1 MESRRSWLQSWRTS
15 LVPNAP
21 RRERRRRSEN
31 RNPRLRRHEMKRLL
45 AILVT
50 LLAVFISKAQGQQS
64 QQLPMMHMSGIL
76 GLVETVPLPGDGYM
90 DHLAADVKGQRLF
103 ISGEAAK
110 SLIAVDLRA
119 GKVIHETKGLS
130 AMPKKPFYL
139 PETNEVWMTLT
150 DSTVVAISGTTY
162 EVTKTV
168 KLSGYGDPN
177 RGADNAAY
185 DPAAHLIYAGVEV
198 FEDFG
203 GSGQHGSTDASID
216 IVDTRSAKLVGSIK
230 LPGGDPAGI
239 TIEPSGKRLY
249 VTMGDIVGG
258 DSHVAVVD
266 LEKRAVVAQWPITG
280 GPVPHTA
287 GLDAAHHRLF
297 VGSRTIAHT
306 GNIGGGHQH
315 EPGKLVVMD
324 TETGKVVQVLDSV
337 GGADDLQY
345 DAATGR
351 VYFVGTTGT
360 VAVFKE
366 MDPDHFQLLGK
377 VPTGAISKTGL
388 WVPELNRFYSAVPR
402 HYILTARHGTQD
414 LQADLLKE
422 LNIAQ
427 GVTAREKKS
436 GWQTSMLSDLV
447 IEEAH
452 LMVFDYLP

>member
-1 MESRRSWLQSWRTS
+1 
-15 LVPNAP
+15 
-21 RRERRRRSEN
+21 
-31 RNPRLRRHEMKRLL
+31 MKRFL

-50 LLAVFISKAQGQQS
+50 LLTAFVSRAQGQESVS
-64 QQLPMMHMSGIL
+64 QQLPMMHMAGIL
-76 GLVETVPLPGDGYM
+76 GLVETIPLPGDGYM
-90 DHLAADVKGQRLF
+90 DHLTVDVKGQRLF
-103 ISGEAAK
+103 VSGEAAK
-110 SLIAVDLRA
+110 SLITVDLRA

-139 PETNEVWMTLT
+139 PETDEVWMTLT
-150 DSTVVAISGTTY
+150 DSSIVAICGTNY
-162 EVTKTV
+162 EVVKTV

-185 DPAAHLIYAGVEV
+185 DPASHLIYAGVEV
-198 FEDFG
+198 FENFG

-216 IVDTRSAKLVGSIK
+216 IVDTKTAKLVGSIK

-249 VTMGDIVGG
+249 VTMGDIVDGE
-258 DSHVAVVD
+258 SHVAVID

-306 GNIGGGHQH
+306 GNIGGGHQR
-315 EPGKLVVMD
+315 EPGKLVVID

-351 VYFVGTTGT
+351 IYFVGTTGT

-366 MDPDHFQLLGK
+366 MDPDHFQLLGR

-388 WVPELNRFYSAVPR
+388 WVPELKRFYSAVPR
-402 HYILTARHGTQD
+402 HYVLTARHGTQD
-414 LQADLLKE
+414 FQADLLKE

>member
-1 MESRRSWLQSWRTS
+1 
-15 LVPNAP
+15 
-21 RRERRRRSEN
+21 
-31 RNPRLRRHEMKRLL
+31 MKRVL

-50 LLAVFISKAQGQQS
+50 VFSVFVSNALGQYS
-64 QQLPMMHMSGIL
+64 TGQQLPMPHMSGL
-76 GLVETVPLPGDGYM
+76 LSLVETIPLPGDGYM
-90 DHLAADVKGQRLF
+90 DHLTVDVNGQRLF
-103 ISGEAAK
+103 ISGEAAR
-110 SLIAVDLRA
+110 SLISVDLRG

-130 AMPKKPFYL
+130 NMPKKAFFL
-139 PETNEVWMTLT
+139 PETNEVWLTLA
-150 DSTVVAISGTTY
+150 DSTVVAISGSTY
-162 EVTKTV
+162 EITKTV

-177 RGADNAAY
+177 KGADNAAY
-185 DPAAHLIYAGVEV
+185 DPATHLIYAGVEV

-203 GSGQHGSTDASID
+203 GSGQHGSNNASID
-216 IVDTRSAKLVGSIK
+216 IVDTKTAKLVGSIK

-249 VTMGDIVGG
+249 VAMGDIVGG
-258 DSHVAVVD
+258 ESHVAVVD

-324 TETGKVVQVLDSV
+324 SETGRVVQVLDSV
-337 GGADDLQY
+337 GGADDVQF

-351 VYFVGTTGT
+351 IYFAGTTGT
-360 VAVFKE
+360 IAIFKE
-366 MDPDHFQLLGK
+366 LDPDHFQLLGK

-388 WVPELNRFYSAVPR
+388 WVPELKRYYSAVPR
-402 HYILTARHGTQD
+402 HYVITARHGTQD

-427 GVTAREKKS
+427 GVTASDKAA

-452 LMVFDYLP
+452 LMIFDYLP

>member
-1 MESRRSWLQSWRTS
+1 
-15 LVPNAP
+15 
-21 RRERRRRSEN
+21 
-31 RNPRLRRHEMKRLL
+31 MKRFL

-50 LLAVFISKAQGQQS
+50 LLTAFVSKAQGQESMS
-64 QQLPMMHMSGIL
+64 QQLPMMHMAGIL
-76 GLVETVPLPGDGYM
+76 GLVETIPLPGDGYM
-90 DHLAADVKGQRLF
+90 DHLAVDVKGQRLF
-103 ISGEAAK
+103 VSGEAAK
-110 SLIAVDLRA
+110 SLIVVDLRA

-139 PETNEVWMTLT
+139 PETDEVWMTLT
-150 DSTVVAISGTTY
+150 DSSIVAISGTTY
-162 EVTKTV
+162 EVVKTV

-185 DPAAHLIYAGVEV
+185 DPASHLIYAGVEV
-198 FEDFG
+198 FENFG

-216 IVDTRSAKLVGSIK
+216 IVDTKTAKLVGSIK

-239 TIEPSGKRLY
+239 TIEPSGKKLY
-249 VTMGDIVGG
+249 VTMGDIVDG

-315 EPGKLVVMD
+315 EPGKLVVID

-345 DAATGR
+345 DAPTGR
-351 VYFVGTTGT
+351 IYFVGTTGT

-388 WVPELNRFYSAVPR
+388 WVPELKRFYSAVPR
-402 HYILTARHGTQD
+402 HYVLTARHGTQD
-414 LQADLLKE
+414 FQADLLKE

>member
-1 MESRRSWLQSWRTS
+1 MKKF
-15 LVPNAP
+15 LV
-21 RRERRRRSEN
+21 
-31 RNPRLRRHEMKRLL
+31 
-45 AILVT
+45 ILVT
-50 LLAVFISKAQGQQS
+50 FLAAFVSRASAQNVPS
-64 QQLPMMHMSGIL
+64 QQLPMMHMAGIL
-76 GLVETVPLPGDGYM
+76 GLVETIPLPGDGYM
-90 DHLAADVKGQRLF
+90 DHLTVDVQGQRLF

-110 SLIAVDLRA
+110 SLITVDLAA

-130 AMPKKPFYL
+130 AMPKKAFYL
-139 PETNEVWMTLT
+139 HESNEIWVTLT
-150 DSTVVAISGTTY
+150 DSSVVVISGTTY
-162 EVTKTV
+162 EVIKTV

-185 DPAAHLIYAGVEV
+185 DPSTHLIYAGVEV
-198 FEDFG
+198 FENFG
-203 GSGQHGSTDASID
+203 GSGEHGSTDASID
-216 IVDTRSAKLVGSIK
+216 LVDTTTAKLVSSIK

-239 TIEPSGKRLY
+239 TIDPAGKRLY
-249 VTMGDIVGG
+249 VTMGDIVEGN
-258 DSHVAVVD
+258 SHVAVVD
-266 LEKRAVVAQWPITG
+266 LEKRAVVAQWPIIG

-287 GLDAAHHRLF
+287 GLDVAHHRLF
-297 VGSRTIAHT
+297 VGSRTVAHT
-306 GNIGGGHQH
+306 GNVGGGHQH

-351 VYFVGTTGT
+351 IYFAGTTGT

-366 MDPDHFQLLGK
+366 VDPDHFQLLGK
-377 VPTGAISKTGL
+377 VPTGAIAKTGL
-388 WVPELNRFYSAVPR
+388 WVPELKRFYSAVPR

-414 LQADLLKE
+414 LLADLLKE

-427 GVTAREKKS
+427 GVTARDKKA

>member
-1 MESRRSWLQSWRTS
+1 
-15 LVPNAP
+15 
-21 RRERRRRSEN
+21 
-31 RNPRLRRHEMKRLL
+31 MKRLL

-50 LLAVFISKAQGQQS
+50 ALTAFALRAQGQDS
-64 QQLPMMHMSGIL
+64 MNQQLPMMHMAGIL
-76 GLVETVPLPGDGYM
+76 GLVETIPLPGDGYM
-90 DHLAADVKGQRLF
+90 DHLAIDVKGQRLF
-103 ISGEAAK
+103 VSGEAAK
-110 SLIAVDLRA
+110 SLIVVDLRA

-139 PETNEVWMTLT
+139 PDTDEVWTTLT
-150 DSTVVAISGTTY
+150 DSSVVAISGSTY

-168 KLSGYGDPN
+168 KLSGYDDPN

-185 DPAAHLIYAGVEV
+185 DPATRLIYAGVEV
-198 FEDFG
+198 FENFG

-216 IVDTRSAKLVGSIK
+216 IVDTKTAKLVGSIK

-239 TIEPSGKRLY
+239 TIEPSRKRLY
-249 VTMGDIVGG
+249 VTMGDIVDGE
-258 DSHVAVVD
+258 SHVAVVD
-266 LEKRAVVAQWPITG
+266 LEKRAVIAQWPITG

-287 GLDAAHHRLF
+287 GLDVAHHRLF

-306 GNIGGGHQH
+306 GNIGGGHQR
-315 EPGKLVVMD
+315 EPGKLVVID
-324 TETGKVVQVLDSV
+324 TKTGKVVQVLDSV

-345 DAATGR
+345 DDATGR
-351 VYFVGTTGT
+351 IYFVGTTGT

-366 MDPDHFQLLGK
+366 IDPDHFQLLGK

-388 WVPELNRFYSAVPR
+388 WVPELKRFYSAVPR
-402 HYILTARHGTQD
+402 HYVLTARHGTQD
-414 LQADLLKE
+414 FQGDLLKE
-422 LNIAQ
+422 LDIAQ

-452 LMVFDYLP
+452 LMVFDYVP

>member
-1 MESRRSWLQSWRTS
+1 
-15 LVPNAP
+15 
-21 RRERRRRSEN
+21 
-31 RNPRLRRHEMKRLL
+31 MKRFV
-45 AILVT
+45 AIVVT
-50 LLAVFISKAQGQQS
+50 VLTVFVSEAEGQKSAS
-64 QQLPMMHMSGIL
+64 QQLPMMHMSGL
-76 GLVETVPLPGDGYM
+76 LRLVETVPLPGDGYM
-90 DHLAADVKGQRLF
+90 DHLAVDVKSERLF

-110 SLIAVDLRA
+110 SIITVDLRA
-119 GKVIHETKGLS
+119 GKVIHVTQGLS
-130 AMPKKPFYL
+130 AMPKKPFYI
-139 PETNEVWMTLT
+139 PETNEIWATVT
-150 DSTVVAISGTTY
+150 DSSVVAISGTTY

-177 RGADNAAY
+177 KGADNAAY
-185 DPAAHLIYAGVEV
+185 DPAARLIYAGVEV

-203 GSGQHGSTDASID
+203 GSGQHGSNNASID
-216 IVDTRSAKLVGSIK
+216 IVDTRTAKLTGSIK

-249 VTMGDIVGG
+249 VTMGDIVEGE
-258 DSHVAVVD
+258 SHVAVID
-266 LEKRAVVAQWPITG
+266 LEKRAVIAHWPITG

-297 VGSRTIAHT
+297 VGSRLIAHT
-306 GNIGGGHQH
+306 GDVGGGHQH
-315 EPGKLVVMD
+315 EPGRLTVID
-324 TETGKVVQVLDSV
+324 TETGKVVQGLDSV

-351 VYFVGTTGT
+351 IYFVGTTGT

-366 MDPDHFQLLGK
+366 MDADHFQLLGK
-377 VPTGAISKTGL
+377 VPTGAIAKTGL
-388 WVPELNRFYSAVPR
+388 WVPELKRFYSAVPR
-402 HYILTARHGTQD
+402 HYVVTARHGTQD

-427 GVTAREKKS
+427 GVTSREKS
-436 GWQTSMLSDLV
+436 AGWQTSMLSDLV

>member
-1 MESRRSWLQSWRTS
+1 
-15 LVPNAP
+15 
-21 RRERRRRSEN
+21 
-31 RNPRLRRHEMKRLL
+31 MKSSI

-50 LLAVFISKAQGQQS
+50 LLTIFVSKAPGQQSTS

-76 GLVETVPLPGDGYM
+76 GLVETIPLPGDGYM
-90 DHLAADVKGQRLF
+90 DHLTIDVKGQRLF

-110 SLIAVDLRA
+110 TLIAVDLRA
-119 GKVIHETKGLS
+119 GKVVHETKGLS
-130 AMPKKPFYL
+130 AMPKKAFYL
-139 PETNEVWMTLT
+139 PETNEVWVTLT

-162 EVTKTV
+162 DITKTV

-185 DPAAHLIYAGVEV
+185 DPAAHLIYVGVEV

-203 GSGQHGSTDASID
+203 GSGQHGDTDASID
-216 IVDTRSAKLVGSIK
+216 IVDIKTAKLVGSIK

-266 LEKRAVVAQWPITG
+266 LEKRAVIAQWPITG

-306 GNIGGGHQH
+306 GDVGGGHQH

-351 VYFVGTTGT
+351 IYFVGTTGT
-360 VAVFKE
+360 VAVFRE

-388 WVPELNRFYSAVPR
+388 WVPELKRFYAAVPR
-402 HYILTARHGTQD
+402 HFVLTARHGTED
-414 LQADLLKE
+414 IQADLLKE
-422 LNIAQ
+422 LNIAK
-427 GVTAREKKS
+427 GVTKRDKNA
-436 GWQTSMLSDLV
+436 GWQTSILSDLV

>member
-1 MESRRSWLQSWRTS
+1 MTRF
-15 LVPNAP
+15 
-21 RRERRRRSEN
+21 
-31 RNPRLRRHEMKRLL
+31 L
-45 AILVT
+45 AIVVMLLT
-50 LLAVFISKAQGQQS
+50 LFVSKTPGQQATN

-76 GLVETVPLPGDGYM
+76 RLVETIPLPGDGYM
-90 DHLAADVKGQRLF
+90 DHLAVDVKGQRLF

-110 SLIAVDLRA
+110 SLITVDLA
-119 GKVIHETKGLS
+119 QGKVIHETKGLS
-130 AMPKKPFYL
+130 AMPKKPFYI
-139 PETNEVWMTLT
+139 PETNEIWMTLT
-150 DSTVVAISGTTY
+150 DSTVVAVSGTTY
-162 EVTKTV
+162 EVVKTV

-185 DPAAHLIYAGVEV
+185 DPVAHLIYAGVEV

-203 GSGQHGSTDASID
+203 GSGQHGSRNASID
-216 IVDTRSAKLVGSIK
+216 IIDTTTAKLVGSIK

-239 TIEPSGKRLY
+239 AIEPSGKKLY

-258 DSHVAVVD
+258 ESHVAVVD
-266 LEKRAVVAQWPITG
+266 LEKRAVLAQWAITG

-287 GLDAAHHRLF
+287 GLDPEHHRLF

-306 GNIGGGHQH
+306 GNIGGGHQR

-324 TETGKVVQVLDSV
+324 TESGKVIQVLDSV

-351 VYFVGTTGT
+351 IYFVGTTGT
-360 VAVFKE
+360 VAVFQE
-366 MDPDHFQLLGK
+366 VDPDHFQLLGK

-388 WVPELNRFYSAVPR
+388 WVPELKRFYSAVPR

-414 LQADLLKE
+414 FQADLLKE

-427 GVTAREKKS
+427 GVTSREKKA

>member
-1 MESRRSWLQSWRTS
+1 
-15 LVPNAP
+15 
-21 RRERRRRSEN
+21 
-31 RNPRLRRHEMKRLL
+31 MKRAL

-50 LLAVFISKAQGQQS
+50 VLTVWISKAQGQQS
-64 QQLPMMHMSGIL
+64 QQLPMMHMSGLL
-76 GLVETVPLPGDGYM
+76 GLAEIIPLPGDGYM
-90 DHLAADVKGQRLF
+90 DHLTIDVKAQRLF
-103 ISGEAAK
+103 ISGEAEK
-110 SLIAVDLRA
+110 SLIAVDLRS
-119 GKVIHETKGLS
+119 GKVIHVTKGLS

-139 PETNEVWMTLT
+139 PETNEVWVTLT
-150 DSTVVAISGTTY
+150 DSTVAAIDGTTY
-162 EVTKTV
+162 GVTKAV

-203 GSGQHGSTDASID
+203 GSGQHGSTNASID
-216 IVDTRSAKLVGSIK
+216 IVDTRTAQLVGSIK

-249 VTMGDIVGG
+249 VAMGDIVGG
-258 DSHVAVVD
+258 DSHVAVID

-297 VGSRTIAHT
+297 VGSRLIAHT
-306 GNIGGGHQH
+306 GDIGGGHQH
-315 EPGKLVVMD
+315 EPGRLTVID
-324 TETGKVVQVLDSV
+324 TETGKVIQGLDSV

-351 VYFVGTTGT
+351 IYFVGTTGT

-377 VPTGAISKTGL
+377 VATGAISKTGL
-388 WVPELNRFYSAVPR
+388 WVPELKRFYSAVPK
-402 HYILTARHGTQD
+402 HYVITARHGTEN

-422 LNIAQ
+422 LNITQ
-427 GVTAREKKS
+427 GVTKRDKNA
-436 GWQTSMLSDLV
+436 GWETSMLSDLV
-447 IEEAH
+447 VEEAH

>member
-1 MESRRSWLQSWRTS
+1 
-15 LVPNAP
+15 
-21 RRERRRRSEN
+21 
-31 RNPRLRRHEMKRLL
+31 MKKFL
-45 AILVT
+45 AIVMT
-50 LLAVFISKAQGQQS
+50 LLTVFVSNAQGQSKS
-64 QQLPMMHMSGIL
+64 QRPMEHMSGL
-76 GLVETVPLPGDGYM
+76 LRLVETIPLPGDGYM
-90 DHLAADVKGQRLF
+90 DHLAVDVKGQRLF
-103 ISGEAAK
+103 VSGEAAK
-110 SLIAVDLRA
+110 SLIVVDLRA

-139 PETNEVWMTLT
+139 PDTDEVWTTLT
-150 DSTVVAISGTTY
+150 DSSVVAISGSTY
-162 EVTKTV
+162 EVIKIV

-185 DPAAHLIYAGVEV
+185 DPANHLIYAGVEV
-198 FEDFG
+198 FENFG

-216 IVDTRSAKLVGSIK
+216 IVDTRTAKLVGSIK

-287 GLDAAHHRLF
+287 GLDSAHHRLF
-297 VGSRTIAHT
+297 VGSRMKAHT

-315 EPGKLVVMD
+315 EPGKLTVMD
-324 TETGKVVQVLDSV
+324 TETGKVVQLLDSV

-351 VYFVGTTGT
+351 IYFAGTTGT

-366 MDPDHFQLLGK
+366 VDPDHFQLLGK

-388 WVPELNRFYSAVPR
+388 WVPELKRFYSAVPR
-402 HYILTARHGTQD
+402 HYVVTARHGTQD

-427 GVTAREKKS
+427 GVTKRDKAA

-452 LMVFDYLP
+452 LMVFDYMP

>member
-1 MESRRSWLQSWRTS
+1 MAFVW
-15 LVPNAP
+15 
-21 RRERRRRSEN
+21 
-31 RNPRLRRHEMKRLL
+31 
-45 AILVT
+45 
-50 LLAVFISKAQGQQS
+50 KAQGQGS
-64 QQLPMMHMSGIL
+64 MNQQLPMTHMAGIL
-76 GLVETVPLPGDGYM
+76 GLVETIPLPGDGYM
-90 DHLAADVKGQRLF
+90 DHLAVDVKGQRLF
-103 ISGEAAK
+103 VSGEAAK
-110 SLIAVDLRA
+110 SLIVVDLRA

-139 PETNEVWMTLT
+139 PDTDEVWTTLT
-150 DSTVVAISGTTY
+150 DSSVVAISGSSY
-162 EVTKTV
+162 EVIQTV
-168 KLSGYGDPN
+168 NLSGYGDPN

-185 DPAAHLIYAGVEV
+185 DPANHLIYAGVEV
-198 FEDFG
+198 FENFG
-203 GSGQHGSTDASID
+203 GSGQHGSTDGSID
-216 IVDTRSAKLVGSIK
+216 IVDTKTAKLVGSIK

-239 TIEPSGKRLY
+239 AIEPSGKKLY
-249 VTMGDIVGG
+249 VTMGDIVDGE
-258 DSHVAVVD
+258 SHVAVVD
-266 LEKRAVVAQWPITG
+266 LEKRAVIAQWPITE

-315 EPGKLVVMD
+315 EPGKLVIIN

-345 DAATGR
+345 DAATER
-351 VYFVGTTGT
+351 IYFVGTTGT

-366 MDPDHFQLLGK
+366 LDPDHFQLLGK
-377 VPTGAISKTGL
+377 VPTGAIAKTGL
-388 WVPELNRFYSAVPR
+388 WVPELKRFYSAVPR
-402 HYILTARHGTQD
+402 HYVLTARHGTQD
-414 LQADLLKE
+414 FQGDLLKE

-452 LMVFDYLP
+452 VMVFDYVP

>member
-1 MESRRSWLQSWRTS
+1 MTFLGLFAAR
-15 LVPNAP
+15 
-21 RRERRRRSEN
+21 
-31 RNPRLRRHEMKRLL
+31 
-45 AILVT
+45 
-50 LLAVFISKAQGQQS
+50 AQGQYS
-64 QQLPMMHMSGIL
+64 TGQQLPMMHMSGL
-76 GLVETVPLPGDGYM
+76 LNLAETIPLPGDGYM
-90 DHLAADVKGQRLF
+90 DHLTVDVTGKRLF

-110 SLIAVDLRA
+110 SVIAVDLRA
-119 GKVIHETKGLS
+119 GKVIHLTEGLP

-139 PETNEVWMTLT
+139 ADSNEIWLTLT
-150 DSTVVAISGTTY
+150 DSSVVAVSGSTY
-162 EVTKTV
+162 EVTKIV
-168 KLSGYGDPN
+168 HLSAFGDPN
-177 RGADNAAY
+177 RGSDNAAY
-185 DPAAHLIYAGVEV
+185 DPAAHLLYAGVEV

-203 GSGQHGSTDASID
+203 GSGTHGTSNASID
-216 IVDTRSAKLVGSIK
+216 IVDTRTAKLVGSIK

-249 VTMGDIVGG
+249 VAMGDIVDGE
-258 DSHVAVVD
+258 SHVAVID
-266 LEKRAVVAQWPITG
+266 LEKRALVAQWPITG

-324 TETGKVVQVLDSV
+324 TGNGKVVQVLDSV

-345 DAATGR
+345 DASTGR
-351 VYFVGTTGT
+351 IYFAGTTGT

-366 MDPDHFQLLGK
+366 IDPDHFTLLGK

-388 WVPELNRFYSAVPR
+388 WVPELMRFYSAVPR
-402 HYILTARHGTQD
+402 HYVITARHGTQD

-427 GVTAREKKS
+427 GVTAREKGA

-452 LMVFDYLP
+452 LMVFDYMP

>member
-1 MESRRSWLQSWRTS
+1 
-15 LVPNAP
+15 
-21 RRERRRRSEN
+21 
-31 RNPRLRRHEMKRLL
+31 MKSSF

-50 LLAVFISKAQGQQS
+50 LFALVGLAPAQQSAS
-64 QQLPMMHMSGIL
+64 QQLPMMHMGGIL
-76 GLVETVPLPGDGYM
+76 RLVETIPLPGDGYM
-90 DHLAADVKGQRLF
+90 DHLTADVNGQRLF

-110 SLIAVDLRA
+110 SLITVDLRA

-130 AMPKKPFYL
+130 AMPKKPVYL
-139 PETNEVWMTLT
+139 PESNEVWVTLT
-150 DSTVVAISGTTY
+150 DSSVVAISGATY

-168 KLSGYGDPN
+168 QLSGYGDPN

-185 DPAAHLIYAGVEV
+185 DPSTHLIYAGVEV

-203 GSGQHGSTDASID
+203 GSGEHGSTNASID
-216 IVDTRSAKLVGSIK
+216 IVDTKTAKLVGSIK

-239 TIEPSGKRLY
+239 TIDPSGKRLY
-249 VTMGDIVGG
+249 VTMGDIVDG

-287 GLDAAHHRLF
+287 GLDVAHHRLF
-297 VGSRTIAHT
+297 VGSRTKAHT

-324 TETGKVVQVLDSV
+324 TDTGKVVQVLDSV

-345 DAATGR
+345 DAPASR
-351 VYFVGTTGT
+351 IYFVGTTGT

-366 MDPDHFQLLGK
+366 LDPDHFELLGK
-377 VPTGAISKTGL
+377 VPTGAIAKTGL
-388 WVPELNRFYSAVPR
+388 WVPELKRFYSAVPR

-414 LQADLLKE
+414 FQADLLKE

-427 GVTAREKKS
+427 GVTAREKKA

>member
-1 MESRRSWLQSWRTS
+1 
-15 LVPNAP
+15 
-21 RRERRRRSEN
+21 
-31 RNPRLRRHEMKRLL
+31 MKRFL

-50 LLAVFISKAQGQQS
+50 LLTAFVSIGQGQQATN

-76 GLVETVPLPGDGYM
+76 GLVETIPLPGDGYM

-110 SLIAVDLRA
+110 SLIAVDLRT

-351 VYFVGTTGT
+351 IYFVGTTGT

-388 WVPELNRFYSAVPR
+388 WVPELKRFYSAVPR

-414 LQADLLKE
+414 LQADLLRE

>member
-1 MESRRSWLQSWRTS
+1 
-15 LVPNAP
+15 
-21 RRERRRRSEN
+21 
-31 RNPRLRRHEMKRLL
+31 MKSFI
-45 AILVT
+45 AIVVT
-50 LLAVFISKAQGQQS
+50 LLTIFVSKAQGQQSTS

-76 GLVETVPLPGDGYM
+76 GLVETIPLPGDGYM
-90 DHLAADVKGQRLF
+90 DHLTIDVKGQRLF

-130 AMPKKPFYL
+130 AMPKKAFYL
-139 PETNEVWMTLT
+139 PETNEVWVTLT
-150 DSTVVAISGTTY
+150 DSTVVATSGTTY
-162 EVTKTV
+162 EITKTV

-185 DPAAHLIYAGVEV
+185 DPAAHLIYVGVEV

-203 GSGQHGSTDASID
+203 GSGQHGGTDASID
-216 IVDTRSAKLVGSIK
+216 IVDAKTAKLVGSIK

-266 LEKRAVVAQWPITG
+266 LEKRAVIAQWPITG

-306 GNIGGGHQH
+306 GDVGGGHQH

-351 VYFVGTTGT
+351 IYFVGTTGT

-388 WVPELNRFYSAVPR
+388 WVPELKRFYAAVPR
-402 HYILTARHGTQD
+402 HFVLTARHGTED
-414 LQADLLKE
+414 IQADLLKE
-422 LNIAQ
+422 LNIAK
-427 GVTAREKKS
+427 GVTKRDKNA
-436 GWQTSMLSDLV
+436 GWQTSILSDLV

>member
-1 MESRRSWLQSWRTS
+1 MIRF
-15 LVPNAP
+15 
-21 RRERRRRSEN
+21 
-31 RNPRLRRHEMKRLL
+31 L

-50 LLAVFISKAQGQQS
+50 LLTVFVSKAPGQQS
-64 QQLPMMHMSGIL
+64 TSRQLPMMHMSGIL
-76 GLVETVPLPGDGYM
+76 GLVETIPLPGDGYM
-90 DHLAADVKGQRLF
+90 DHLTVDVKGQRLF
-103 ISGEAAK
+103 ISGEASK

-139 PETNEVWMTLT
+139 PETNEVWATLT

-216 IVDTRSAKLVGSIK
+216 IVDTKTAKLVGSIK

-287 GLDAAHHRLF
+287 GLDAVHHRLF

-306 GNIGGGHQH
+306 GNVGGGHQH

-337 GGADDLQY
+337 GGADDVQY

-351 VYFVGTTGT
+351 IYFAGTTGT

-366 MDPDHFQLLGK
+366 MDPDRFQLLGK

-427 GVTAREKKS
+427 GVTPREKKA

>member
-1 MESRRSWLQSWRTS
+1 MKKF
-15 LVPNAP
+15 LV
-21 RRERRRRSEN
+21 
-31 RNPRLRRHEMKRLL
+31 
-45 AILVT
+45 ILVT
-50 LLAVFISKAQGQQS
+50 FLAAFVSRASAQNLPS
-64 QQLPMMHMSGIL
+64 QQLPMMHMAGIL
-76 GLVETVPLPGDGYM
+76 GLVETIPLPGDGYM
-90 DHLAADVKGQRLF
+90 DHLTVDVQGQRLF

-110 SLIAVDLRA
+110 SLITVDLVA

-130 AMPKKPFYL
+130 AMPKKAFYL
-139 PETNEVWMTLT
+139 PESNEMWVTLT
-150 DSTVVAISGTTY
+150 DSSVVVISGTTY
-162 EVTKTV
+162 EVIKTV

-185 DPAAHLIYAGVEV
+185 DPNTHLIYAGVEV
-198 FEDFG
+198 FENFG
-203 GSGQHGSTDASID
+203 GSGEHGSTDASID
-216 IVDTRSAKLVGSIK
+216 LVDTTTAKLVSSIK

-239 TIEPSGKRLY
+239 TIDPAGKRLY
-249 VTMGDIVGG
+249 VTMGDIVEGN
-258 DSHVAVVD
+258 SHVAVVD
-266 LEKRAVVAQWPITG
+266 LEKRAVVAQWPIIG

-287 GLDAAHHRLF
+287 GLDVAHHRLF
-297 VGSRTIAHT
+297 VGSRTVAHT
-306 GNIGGGHQH
+306 GNVGGGHQH

-351 VYFVGTTGT
+351 IYFAGTTGT

-366 MDPDHFQLLGK
+366 VDPDHFQLLGK
-377 VPTGAISKTGL
+377 VPTGAIAKTGL
-388 WVPELNRFYSAVPR
+388 WVPELKRFYSAVPR

-414 LQADLLKE
+414 LLADLLKE

-427 GVTAREKKS
+427 GVTARDKKA